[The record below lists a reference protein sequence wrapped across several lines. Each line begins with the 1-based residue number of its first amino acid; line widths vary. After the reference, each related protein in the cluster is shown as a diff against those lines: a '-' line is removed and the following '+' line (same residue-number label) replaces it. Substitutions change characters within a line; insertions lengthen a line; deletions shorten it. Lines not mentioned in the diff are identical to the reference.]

1 MNLFIIL
8 VFKIIWLFYDNE
20 FVIIMCINFDIIEYM
35 FFKDCWKEI
44 MFLVILVI
52 FFIVI
57 DLDEIVLEIFVKNLF
72 FFDWGI
78 KSIFCI
84 VF

>member
-1 MNLFIIL
+1 
-8 VFKIIWLFYDNE
+8 
-20 FVIIMCINFDIIEYM
+20 
-35 FFKDCWKEI
+35 

-52 FFIVI
+52 FFFVI